1 MKYNSIFDILGRIMV
16 GPSSSHTAGACQIG
30 YIANRLMGGVPDS
43 VQIFL
48 HGSFAETWRGH
59 GTDVAIL
66 AGLLGMQPDDP
77 RIPNAHELAKQQN
90 MRYEFENADLGN
102 DFHPN
107 SVKLVLKKG
116 EKQLSLVGSS
126 IGGGNIR
133 IVEING
139 IEAGFSGKRP
149 MIIII
154 NEDKVGVLSKIT
166 TAISHHNVNIIS
178 MKLTR
183 KDKEKIAL
191 GWIEISAK
199 ASQDLIEEI
208 MKIKEVKE
216 VITLDV

>member
-1 MKYNSIFDILGRIMV
+1 MV

>member
-1 MKYNSIFDILGRIMV
+1 MV

-30 YIANRLMGGVPDS
+30 YVANRLMGGIPDI
-43 VQIFL
+43 VKIYL
-48 HGSFAETWRGH
+48 HGSFAETWKGH
-59 GTDVAIL
+59 GTDVAII
-66 AGLLGMQPDDP
+66 AGLLGLKPDDP
-77 RIPNAHELAKQQN
+77 KIPEAHQIAAQQN
-90 MRYEFENADLGN
+90 MRYEFESTDLGT

-107 SVKLVLKKG
+107 SVKLVLSKG

-166 TAISHHNVNIIS
+166 TAISDHNVNIIS

-191 GWIEISAK
+191 GWIEISSNATQ
-199 ASQDLIEEI
+199 ALIEEI
-208 MKIKEVKE
+208 KRIKEVKE